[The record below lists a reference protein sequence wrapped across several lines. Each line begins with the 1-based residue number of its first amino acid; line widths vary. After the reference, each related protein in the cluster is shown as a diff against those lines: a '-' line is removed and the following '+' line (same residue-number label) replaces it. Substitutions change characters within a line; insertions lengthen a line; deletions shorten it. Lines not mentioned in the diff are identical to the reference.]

1 MIEIGSYWKS
11 NNSSS
16 IILKVIETRVI
27 TSSLS
32 GFLVIHVAGW
42 HKGDQ
47 QVIIE
52 FSFSLYTKLTPL
64 EVELL

>member
-1 MIEIGSYWKS
+1 MIEIGSYWKY
-11 NNSSS
+11 NNLSGT
-16 IILKVIETRVI
+16 IIKVIENRI
-27 TSSLS
+27 IAEGLS
-32 GFLVIHVAGW
+32 GFLVTYITGW

-47 QVIIE
+47 QVITE